1 MDYDVIIVGASIAGC
16 TAATAY
22 GRAGLRVAL
31 VERHRSPQ
39 AHKTLC
45 GHFVL
50 GGTHDVLQRLDLWQP
65 MLARG
70 AAVTH
75 GLGVWIGS
83 GMGTGIRTGTTPW
96 AGIRTATRAG
106 TGAGTGWIV
115 PRPDS
120 RIPPAISLR
129 RRKLDPLLRE
139 IAGSTP
145 GVDLKPGHRVV
156 GLVEE
161 AGGAV
166 AGVVTTD
173 LGTGRTTTLRARLVV
188 GADGHRSTVAGL
200 AGVAEDHAPN
210 ERFLFWTYYEGAA
223 TNGPGDGQVWRLG
236 QDVAVC
242 IPVDDGLTQVGV
254 FPAKDRLSEFTAD
267 RTAAFERFAARL
279 PDGPSLAGA
288 RQVSNLIGT
297 TDYPCVRRDPTPRP
311 GLALIGDAATTSDPV
326 PAVGCGWAFRSAAW
340 LADATAETLARG
352 GDLRPALRSYRRAH
366 RFIDK
371 YDDLGRREALATP
384 PDRLQRAVYAAAV
397 TDPDIARRLAMF
409 AMRAA
414 GPSVLLNPKV
424 MARAFVGARVRGRR
438 RDGSRV
444 PSPSTA
450 HRAPVP

>member
-50 GGTHDVLQRLDLWQP
+50 GGTHDVLRRLGFWQP
-65 MLARG
+65 MLDHG
-70 AAVTH
+70 AAVTT
-75 GLGVWIGS
+75 GLGVWTGS
-83 GMGTGIRTGTTPW
+83 
-96 AGIRTATRAG
+96 
-106 TGAGTGWIV
+106 GWIV

-120 RIPPAISLR
+120 GVPPAISLR

-145 GVDLKPGHRVV
+145 GVHLMTGHRVV
-156 GLVEE
+156 DLVED

-166 AGVVTTD
+166 AGVVTSD
-173 LGTGRTTTLRARLVV
+173 GGTGRAILRARLVV
-188 GADGHRSTVAGL
+188 GADGHRSTVARL
-200 AGVAEDHAPN
+200 ARVAEDRATN
-210 ERFLFWTYYEGAA
+210 ERFLFWTYYEGA
-223 TNGPGDGQVWRLG
+223 TMNGPGDGQVWPLG
-236 QDVAVC
+236 RDVAVC

-254 FPAKDRLSEFTAD
+254 FPAKDRLPEFTAD
-267 RTAAFERFAARL
+267 RTTAFDRFVARL

-288 RQVSNLIGT
+288 RQVSNLVGT

-311 GLALIGDAATTSDPV
+311 GLALIGDAATASDPV

-340 LADATAETLARG
+340 LTDATAEALCRG
-352 GDLRPALRSYRRAH
+352 GNVRQALRSYRRAH

-371 YDDLGRREALATP
+371 YDALGRKEALAKP
-384 PDRLQRAVYAAAV
+384 PNALQRAVRTAALS
-397 TDPDIARRLAMF
+397 DPDIARRLAMF

-414 GPSVLLNPKV
+414 EPSVLLNPKV
-424 MARAFVGARVRGRR
+424 MARALVTVRVRRPRQTPPVVPVGRPAAAVR
-438 RDGSRV
+438 ADRLGS
-444 PSPSTA
+444 
-450 HRAPVP
+450 